1 MCWGTVFMKRRVNM
15 CEHCFQGK
23 RLWGGALG
31 ICKDVFGDRENVHTL
46 FLGRERVCAGTI
58 FREREG
64 VWALY
69 L

>member
-1 MCWGTVFMKRRVNM
+1 MQRCVGGTRHRN
-15 CEHCFQGK
+15 
-23 RLWGGALG
+23 GGALG
-31 ICKDVFGDRENVHTL
+31 ICRDVFGDRENVHTL